1 LRMFPFF
8 VHAKQNEF
16 LQRNRIKVGLERY
29 VENFRERGSGV
40 AAKLAVQ
47 IYSYSVPSNKGRQQI
62 QKYLSKS
69 MFICLWS
76 INNMIK

>member
-1 LRMFPFF
+1 MRMFPFF

-47 IYSYSVPSNKGRQQI
+47 S
-62 QKYLSKS
+62 KYILTASPATEADNRFKN
-69 MFICLWS
+69 ICQNQCLFVCGQ
-76 INNMIK
+76 